1 MCAGNHYIGLV
12 LFNGTR
18 WRALLILV
26 FLVTLAH
33 QQGISKYSQK
43 KKRFDV
49 SLSLIQYFLFIHNA
63 QLFKL
68 LCSCSVRRSVIL
80 F

>member
-33 QQGISKYSQK
+33 QQGISK
-43 KKRFDV
+43 
-49 SLSLIQYFLFIHNA
+49 
-63 QLFKL
+63 
-68 LCSCSVRRSVIL
+68 IL
-80 F
+80 TKEEEI